1 MATPLPPAPTSVRV
15 RVPAKINLAL
25 RVGAPRAD
33 GFHPLATV
41 YQAVSL
47 YDEVQASW
55 LAGGAYEVEVTG
67 ENAELVPTDASN
79 LAVRAARMI
88 AEEFTT
94 PADKAGVHLS
104 IKKAIPVAGGLAGG
118 SADGAA
124 ALVACAEL
132 WGIDVGQDELT
143 ELAADLGSDVPFLLH
158 GGTAIGGGRGETVS
172 PILGRGSYYWTIAVS
187 DRGLSTPAV
196 FAEFD
201 RLAGARDVPM
211 PTVPEDLL
219 AALRAGD
226 AAALGDA
233 LSNDLTEA
241 ALSLRPDLKD
251 VLLVGRNAGAL
262 GAIVSGS
269 GPTCLFLAED
279 EGHRLDL
286 AMALASS
293 EVCADVIQ
301 ARGPVPGAQ
310 LI

>member
-1 MATPLPPAPTSVRV
+1 VTA
-15 RVPAKINLAL
+15 RVPAKINLCL
-25 RVGAPRAD
+25 GVGPVRDD

-41 YQAVSL
+41 DQALDVN
-47 YDEVQASW
+47 DEVRATVLDDSADIGVTVQ
-55 LAGGAYEVEVTG
+55 VESAAETG
-67 ENAELVPTDASN
+67 DVPLDGDN
-79 LAVRAARMI
+79 LAARAARALREATGI
-88 AEEFTT
+88 ES
-94 PADKAGVHLS
+94 GVRLA
-104 IKKAIPVAGGLAGG
+104 IRKVIPVAGGMAGG
-118 SADGAA
+118 SADAAA
-124 ALVACAEL
+124 ALIACNAV
-132 WGIDVGQDELT
+132 WGTGWSRDDLSA
-143 ELAADLGSDVPFLLH
+143 LAADLGSDVPFLLH

-187 DRGLSTPAV
+187 DRGLPTPDV

-201 RLAGARDVPM
+201 RLAGSRDIPM
-211 PTVPEDLL
+211 PSVPEDLL

-226 AAALGDA
+226 AQALGDA

-241 ALSLRPDLKD
+241 ALSLRPDLND

-262 GAIVSGS
+262 GAIISGS

-301 ARGPVPGAQ
+301 ARGPVQGAQ